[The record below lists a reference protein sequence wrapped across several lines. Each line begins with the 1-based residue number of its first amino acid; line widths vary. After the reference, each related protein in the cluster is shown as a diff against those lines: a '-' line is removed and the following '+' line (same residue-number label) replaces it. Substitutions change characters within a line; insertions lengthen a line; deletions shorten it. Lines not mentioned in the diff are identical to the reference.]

1 MILKETK
8 SSSYFYMYIHT
19 THWYTHSKGVGGYTI
34 DVDGITLSSDKS
46 DFWGKDKN
54 RVVTKEDF

>member
-1 MILKETK
+1 MSFSVILCNNNEPYLDQT
-8 SSSYFYMYIHT
+8 MT
-19 THWYTHSKGVGGYTI
+19 RDTI